1 MAKILITLL
10 GTGSKAK
17 GDNTNNNYEL
27 ADYIIDDKIYEKR
40 AFISSAIAEHYEVD
54 KIFTIGT
61 KQSMWDNLCEFY
73 NTNEEYHFE
82 VLNLKEKELLDE
94 DKLEGLSSA
103 IDKKLEN
110 SGSKCFIIENS
121 ESSEEIWQMFEK
133 MLHILDDVDDKDELY
148 FDITHLFRSVS
159 VFSMIIA
166 EFAQITRDIKIS
178 GMFYGLLKRGKP
190 SVVVDLSLYFEF
202 LAWTRA
208 IKSLKD
214 YGNAS
219 ELLKLL
225 ESSNQSK
232 EIVNSFK
239 SFAYSLSISDM
250 GELQNSIE
258 ILKGKI
264 DKFVLSNNPIVRLIS
279 KDLLEFINRF
289 GKIKKDELA
298 KFQFELTK
306 WYSQNNN
313 HAMAYITLAEASV
326 TAVCEANNL
335 DVASMED
342 RKNAQKIIFEYSK
355 WSNDYPKELQKIGE
369 TYSRINNIRN
379 NIAHKLSGNSKRSKS
394 TPTNSVENLSN
405 YINILESLLKTK

>member
-10 GTGSKAK
+10 GTGNKAK

-27 ADYIIDDKIYEKR
+27 VDYFVEDKIYEKR
-40 AFISSAIAEHYEVD
+40 SFLSSAIVEHYGID

-73 NTNEEYHFE
+73 EVNENDTFKILE
-82 VLNLKEKELLDE
+82 LKEKELLSE
-94 DKLEGLSSA
+94 DKLQELSNA
-103 IDKKLEN
+103 IDKKLGN
-110 SGSKCFIIENS
+110 NGSKCFIIENS
-121 ESSEEIWQMFEK
+121 ESSDEIWQMFEK
-133 MLHILDDVDDKDELY
+133 MLHILDEVDDKDELY

-159 VFSMIIA
+159 VFTMIIA

-178 GMFYGLLKRGKP
+178 GMFYGLFKKDTP
-190 SVVVDLSLYFEF
+190 SVVVDLSIYFEF

-225 ESSNQSK
+225 ESSNQDK

-258 ILKGKI
+258 VLKGKI
-264 DKFVLSNNPIVRLIS
+264 DKFVSNNNPIVRLIS
-279 KDLLEFINRF
+279 KDLLEFIDRF
-289 GKIKKDELA
+289 GKIKKEELA
-298 KFQFELTK
+298 RFQFELTK

-326 TAVCEANNL
+326 TAICESNKFDTL
-335 DVASMED
+335 SMEG
-342 RKNAQKIIFEYSK
+342 RKKAQNILFEYNK
-355 WSNDYPKELQKIGE
+355 WSNGYSKEIQKIGD
-369 TYSRINNIRN
+369 TYSKINNIRN

-394 TPTNSVENLSN
+394 TPTNSIENLPS
-405 YINILESLLKTK
+405 YINTLEILLKK

>member
-10 GTGSKAK
+10 GTGNKAK

-27 ADYIIDDKIYEKR
+27 ADYIIDDKTYEKR
-40 AFISSAIAEHYEVD
+40 AFISSAIAEHYSVD
-54 KIFTIGT
+54 KIYTIGT
-61 KQSMWDNLCEFY
+61 KDSMWDNLCTYYGTSDEY
-73 NTNEEYHFE
+73 AIKVLEHKEKKLLEED
-82 VLNLKEKELLDE
+82 NLKE
-94 DKLEGLSSA
+94 LSST
-103 IDKKLEN
+103 IDKKLQN
-110 SGSKCFIIENS
+110 SGSKCFIVENS
-121 ESSEEIWQMFEK
+121 ETTDEIWQLFEK
-133 MLHILDDVDDKDELY
+133 MLHILDEVDDKDELY
-148 FDITHLFRSVS
+148 FDITHLFRSVA

-178 GMFYGLLKRGKP
+178 GMFYGLFKKDKP
-190 SVVVDLSLYFEF
+190 SAVVDLSLYFEF

-225 ESSNQSK
+225 ENSKQDK

-342 RKNAQKIIFEYSK
+342 RKKAQNILFEYKNWNNGYS
-355 WSNDYPKELQKIGE
+355 KELQKIGD
-369 TYSRINNIRN
+369 TYSKINNIRN

-394 TPTNSVENLSN
+394 TPANSIENLPN
-405 YINILESLLKTK
+405 YINTLVSLLKK